1 MQQGGIAAD
10 QLASY
15 IERIERLEEE
25 KANLMADIK
34 AVKNEAKALG
44 FDIKTINTLVKLR
57 KLTDQEREEQEAL
70 LDIYKAALGMLFDT
84 PLGEAARRRL
94 GKPPAGGGDG
104 DGQTDL
110 EDFTRPK
117 QDPEPVGDDG
127 AAPAEAIPDD
137 ADPDAM
143 GADAAKGG
151 KPVTSNPFLAG
162 DKRRAIWDQAWC
174 RAKGSDGME
183 IPEAWRRVK
192 EKPAGR
198 DQKGAAE

>member
-1 MQQGGIAAD
+1 MTDVGGIAAD

-34 AVKNEAKALG
+34 EVKGEAKALG
-44 FDIKTINTLVKLR
+44 FDIKTINAILKLR
-57 KLTDQEREEQEAL
+57 KLTEQEREEQEAL

-94 GKPPAGGGDG
+94 GKSPAGDSGS

-117 QDPEPVGDDG
+117 AEPMPEP
-127 AAPAEAIPDD
+127 APAEAIPDD

-151 KPVTSNPFLAG
+151 KPVTANPFLAG

>member
-10 QLASY
+10 QLASFV
-15 IERIERLEEE
+15 ERIERLEEE

-44 FDIKTINTLVKLR
+44 FDVKTINAILKLR
-57 KLTDQEREEQEAL
+57 KMADHEREEYEAL
-70 LDIYKAALGMLFDT
+70 LDIYKAALGMLYDT

-94 GKPPAGGGDG
+94 GKSPAGDGDG

-110 EDFTRPK
+110 EDFTQRKPA
-117 QDPEPVGDDG
+117 PEPVGADG
-127 AAPAEAIPDD
+127 AAPAEVIPDD

-198 DQKGAAE
+198 EQKGAAE